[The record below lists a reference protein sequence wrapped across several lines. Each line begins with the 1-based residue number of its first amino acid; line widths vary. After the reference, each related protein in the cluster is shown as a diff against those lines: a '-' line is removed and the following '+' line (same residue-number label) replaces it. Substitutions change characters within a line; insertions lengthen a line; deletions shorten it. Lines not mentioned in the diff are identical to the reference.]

1 MRAVAAITLAGS
13 SSSATQ
19 PTHRHTVLAEHPN
32 ASGMPRPLLNF
43 AL

>member
-19 PTHRHTVLAEHPN
+19 PTHRHTVLVAQPN
-32 ASGMPRPLLNF
+32 PSAVS
-43 AL
+43 A